1 MFHDQVHR
9 LDEVRGEKKDLKILL
24 GAAGVVA
31 VGQRAAAVEAREVA
45 VMTRRTAHSLQD
57 FVAME
62 ATITSGLSQQHGR
75 WQESP
80 RLKRGP
86 EVSIL

>member
-57 FVAME
+57 FEATE
-62 ATITSGLSQQHGR
+62 ATITSGLSKQHGR